1 MKHSKNIHLVYI
13 ITQLELGG
21 AQKICLTL
29 FNQLKDQSIHTM
41 LIAGPHGPLAT
52 QDLQQNPDVFLLPE
66 LKQSPHGDT
75 IMHEIRCFIA
85 MMRLLKKLKK
95 QYPSLMVH
103 THSTKAGILGRWAA
117 FFIGITTRIHTVHG
131 YAIHNHSSWLFWLFG
146 YVCELITRFITTH
159 MIYVSSYDQSY
170 GQKLFFIPSKK
181 TSLIRAAVDTHHY
194 HAAIKS
200 SLPHHPFIFGSI
212 ACFKPQKNLFDLLES
227 FYRVYQKNNAC
238 RLEIIGDGF
247 LRSSIETWIHDRN
260 LAHCITLHGWQPNVA
275 DYMRNWHTFV
285 LTSLWEGLP
294 CAVVEARLM
303 RLPVISYITGG
314 IPEVIIHN
322 KNGLL
327 IQQKDIVAFSN
338 AMLSLMHN
346 QSLYY
351 QLSNYADNLHS
362 FAYNQMFQ
370 AHKKIYFS
378 L

>member
-1 MKHSKNIHLVYI
+1 
-13 ITQLELGG
+13 
-21 AQKICLTL
+21 
-29 FNQLKDQSIHTM
+29 
-41 LIAGPHGPLAT
+41 
-52 QDLQQNPDVFLLPE
+52 
-66 LKQSPHGDT
+66 
-75 IMHEIRCFIA
+75 
-85 MMRLLKKLKK
+85 
-95 QYPSLMVH
+95 
-103 THSTKAGILGRWAA
+103 
-117 FFIGITTRIHTVHG
+117 
-131 YAIHNHSSWLFWLFG
+131 
-146 YVCELITRFITTH
+146 
-159 MIYVSSYDQSY
+159 
-170 GQKLFFIPSKK
+170 
-181 TSLIRAAVDTHHY
+181 
-194 HAAIKS
+194 
-200 SLPHHPFIFGSI
+200 
-212 ACFKPQKNLFDLLES
+212 
-227 FYRVYQKNNAC
+227 
-238 RLEIIGDGF
+238 
-247 LRSSIETWIHDRN
+247 
-260 LAHCITLHGWQPNVA
+260 
-275 DYMRNWHTFV
+275 MRNWHTFV